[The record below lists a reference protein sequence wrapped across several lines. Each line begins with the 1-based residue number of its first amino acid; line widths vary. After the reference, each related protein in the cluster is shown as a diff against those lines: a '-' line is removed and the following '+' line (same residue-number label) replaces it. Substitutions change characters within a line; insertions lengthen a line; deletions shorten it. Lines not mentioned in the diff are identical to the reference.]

1 MDVRQTANQQKY
13 DFTASVYDIIAFL
26 MSLGQIKKI
35 YHEVAQALDHASK
48 TIVELGCGPA
58 SVTPYLL
65 ETVGTSSQIIGIDF
79 SEKMI
84 QIANQKKVCNG
95 WENVV
100 FECMDIYDFPGNK
113 KADIVIF
120 CLALTAIPNAT
131 RALEKAISI
140 LKPGGQLIIADSFP
154 LHSRWWHPF
163 TNLYISVKSLVVGAK
178 PTKDVLD
185 FIEKNMADIQIKEMV
200 GGVYTMITARSLW

>member
-13 DFTASVYDIIAFL
+13 DFTASIYDIIAFL
-26 MSLGQIKKI
+26 MSLGQVKKI
-35 YHEVAQALDHASK
+35 YHEIAQALDHAST

-65 ETVGTSSQIIGIDF
+65 ETAGSSSQIVGIDF
-79 SEKMI
+79 SKKMI
-84 QIANQKKVCNG
+84 TIANQKKVSNG
-95 WENVV
+95 WENVE

-131 RALEKAISI
+131 RALQKAISI
-140 LKPGGQLIIADSFP
+140 LKPGGQIIIADSFP

-163 TNLYISVKSLVVGAK
+163 TNFYISVKSLVVGAK
-178 PTKDVLD
+178 PTEDVLS
-185 FIEKNMADIQIKEMV
+185 FIGKNMVDIKAKEMV
-200 GGVYTMITARSLW
+200 GGVYTVITARKW

>member
-26 MSLGQIKKI
+26 MSLGQVKRI
-35 YHEVAQALDHASK
+35 YHEVAQALDHAST

-65 ETVGTSSQIIGIDF
+65 ETVGSSSQIIRIGF
-79 SEKMI
+79 SKKNKKNG
-84 QIANQKKVCNG
+84 NQKKVKNG
-95 WENVV
+95 WENVE

-120 CLALTAIPNAT
+120 CLARTAIPNAT
-131 RALEKAISI
+131 RALQKAISI

-163 TNLYISVKSLVVGAK
+163 TNFYISVKSLVVGAK
-178 PTKDVLD
+178 PTKDVLN
-185 FIEKNMADIQIKEMV
+185 FIEKNMVDIKAKEMV
-200 GGVYTMITARSLW
+200 GGIYTVITARKW